1 MNDLAILRMADALAR
16 HSAARHGLIS
26 ENVANADTPGYRARD
41 LPVFELRPDDGFA
54 ARATRPGHLG
64 RTLDRLFE
72 ARLESDPGAMSPN
85 GNDVS
90 VDDQLAR
97 ATQASGNH
105 DRALAVYGKT
115 LDLIRA
121 ALGRGR

>member
-1 MNDLAILRMADALAR
+1 MSDLAILRMADALAR
-16 HSAARHGLIS
+16 HSAARHGLIA

-41 LPVFELRPDDGFA
+41 LPTFEVPDDHGFA

-64 RTLDRLFE
+64 RTMERLFT
-72 ARLESDPGAMSPN
+72 ARLDADPGALSPS
-85 GNDVS
+85 GNDVAI
-90 VDDQLAR
+90 DDQLAR

-115 LDLIRA
+115 LDILRA
-121 ALGRGR
+121 ALGRR